1 MGQILDVSCKKETQK
16 PSGPEEPGAQA
27 GDREQ
32 KQSTEHAPC
41 TQHPPKA
48 NIMLSIFYHNENNW
62 EKKVVKEKKISTQN
76 SLSSKNI
83 F

>member
-1 MGQILDVSCKKETQK
+1 MQLKMLKMV
-16 PSGPEEPGAQA
+16 
-27 GDREQ
+27 
-32 KQSTEHAPC
+32 
-41 TQHPPKA
+41 